1 MKKSGLKQDVFY
13 ADIDLDAVLKGFDN
27 KIVFGEISKFPE
39 VRRDLALVLDKKV
52 SFDEISK
59 LANRTERKLLKDIN
73 VFDVF
78 EGEQIG
84 LDKKSYSV
92 SFLLQDNEQTLT
104 DKQIDGTMQKL
115 ITTFEKE
122 LGAIIRK

>member
-1 MKKSGLKQDVFY
+1 
-13 ADIDLDAVLKGFDN
+13 LKGFDS
-27 KIVFGEISKFPE
+27 KIVFAEISKFPE

-59 LANRTERKLLKDIN
+59 LANRTERKLLKEIN

-84 LDKKSYSV
+84 QDKKSYSV

-115 ITTFEKE
+115 MLSFEKE